1 MKQMK
6 WTSKGFVLTTVGV
19 LIAAGGVAVAS
30 ASTGRLSTCVAKN
43 GALSIFRN
51 GHCPAGTRHVIVPV
65 PVPVTRGPIGL
76 TGPTGPA
83 GPIGLTG
90 PAGPAGPIGLTG
102 PTGPAGPIG
111 ATGSFGGGAL
121 SATTGTFSGA
131 VSTGALTTVGNST
144 ITGTLTGLTGLAS
157 TTGTFSSAVSTGAL
171 SATTGTF
178 SGALSAGS
186 NSTITGTLTGLT
198 GLASTTGS
206 FSGLLIASG
215 GIATAPSAPASA
227 TWLTTTG
234 SGALVNPTMN
244 SVAYVSGGT
253 VTAIAVDGTTT
264 GLTSGT
270 IYVPAGQDLAITYS
284 VAPTVVTQNF

>member
-131 VSTGALTTVGNST
+131 VSTGAL
-144 ITGTLTGLTGLAS
+144 
-157 TTGTFSSAVSTGAL
+157 

-227 TWLTTTG
+227 TWLTTSG